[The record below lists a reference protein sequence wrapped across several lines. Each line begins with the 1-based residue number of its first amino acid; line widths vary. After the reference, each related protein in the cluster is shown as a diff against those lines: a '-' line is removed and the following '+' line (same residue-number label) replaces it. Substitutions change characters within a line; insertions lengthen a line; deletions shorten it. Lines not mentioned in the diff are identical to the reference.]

1 MTRHTQSKIS
11 HNQWGLWCNAIDDWL
26 MEDRETIAV
35 WSTEKEADSY
45 RKNHTVHKEMY
56 EVRKINAK

>member
-1 MTRHTQSKIS
+1 MRHTQSKTS
-11 HNQWGLWCNAIDDWL
+11 HDQWGLWCNAIGDWL
-26 MEDRETIAV
+26 MEDRKTVAV

-56 EVRKINAK
+56 EVRKIND

>member
-1 MTRHTQSKIS
+1 
-11 HNQWGLWCNAIDDWL
+11 
-26 MEDRETIAV
+26 MEDRKTVAV

-56 EVRKINAK
+56 EVRKIND